1 MKLDQKLYRH
11 FVLLISPRGKSPL
24 RPLYR
29 LFQLAAGALLLVFI
43 VNLFSIGKS
52 SFGEWGDFFGGV
64 LNPLLTF
71 LTFMGLLITIVIQQ
85 TELRESR
92 LELKRSADA
101 LREQSESLK
110 KQNFESTFF
119 QMLSIH
125 NGIVNSIDLVNDEGK
140 LARGRDCFSVF
151 YTRFNKI
158 YRENK
163 AKANGKHPN
172 QSIVK
177 LSYKLF
183 WKNHQT
189 ELSHY
194 FRYLYNLVR
203 FIKESSFVDGPYVR
217 LVRAQLSDQELL
229 LLFYNCVSEN
239 GGNFTALVEEFAL
252 LDNLPKLRL
261 LEKSH
266 SDMLKSSAFGAQ
278 ASRPTNHSTGPE
290 RKAAQAGE
298 FKR

>member
-1 MKLDQKLYRH
+1 MRLNQKLYRR
-11 FVLLISPRGKSPL
+11 FVSLIAPRGKNSL
-24 RPLYR
+24 RPLYH
-29 LFQLAAGALLLVFI
+29 LFQAAAAALLLVFV

-92 LELKRSADA
+92 VELKRSADA

-110 KQNFESTFF
+110 RQNFESTFF
-119 QMLSIH
+119 QMLTIH
-125 NGIVNSIDLVNDEGK
+125 NGIVNSIDLVNEGGK
-140 LARGRDCFSVF
+140 VTRGRDCFSVF

-163 AKANGKHPN
+163 DKANGKYAN
-172 QSIVK
+172 ESVVK
-177 LSYKLF
+177 LSYQLF
-183 WKNHQT
+183 WKDHQT
-189 ELSHY
+189 ELGHY
-194 FRYLYNLVR
+194 FRYLYNIVR

-229 LLFYNCVSEN
+229 LLFYNCVSDN

-252 LDNLPKLRL
+252 LDNLPKIRL
-261 LEKSH
+261 LEKTH
-266 SDMLKSSAFGAQ
+266 EGMLKSSAFGAQ
-278 ASRPTNHSTGPE
+278 A
-290 RKAAQAGE
+290 
-298 FKR
+298 